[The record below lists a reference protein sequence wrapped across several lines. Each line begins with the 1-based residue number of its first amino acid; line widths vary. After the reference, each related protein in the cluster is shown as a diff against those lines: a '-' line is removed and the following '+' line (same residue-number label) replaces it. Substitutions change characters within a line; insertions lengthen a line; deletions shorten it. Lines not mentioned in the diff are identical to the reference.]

1 MELFSEAAE
10 GIRTL
15 DLLHG
20 KQSVPRRIRMNMP
33 ANRQFLGPW
42 RLRGIPEIYRETTGV
57 PGPKPDRAWHLRV
70 RGSGESGRLRR
81 HGTAKMLPCVDL

>member
-33 ANRQFLGPW
+33 ANRQFPGPW
-42 RLRGIPEIYRETTGV
+42 RLHWIPEIYRETTGV
-57 PGPKPDRAWHLRV
+57 PGPKPDRAWHLP
-70 RGSGESGRLRR
+70 SSS
-81 HGTAKMLPCVDL
+81 